1 MRVEKIEG
9 VKATV
14 EAAGVRR
21 SADVRLLE
29 DVKIGDYVLVHVG
42 FAIEKIDEKEAQ
54 ETLDLL
60 DL

>member
-1 MRVEKIEG
+1 MRVERIEG

-14 EAAGVRR
+14 EAAGVCR

-29 DVKIGDYVLVHVG
+29 DVKVGDYVLVHVG
-42 FAIEKIDEKEAQ
+42 FAIEKIDPKEAQ